1 VVLFLRKGIIIEFL
15 AKDYVIC
22 DLETNKKIHAQVK
35 GKIKNIKNNSNSDY
49 SKIKVGD
56 IVVFERKKNQFLIDS
71 ILPRTNE
78 LQRPNIANINQVLLV
93 FSLKNPKF
101 QFKLLDKFLIIL
113 QRFHLKIIL
122 IFTKTDL
129 VEPSKIDLFKKKI
142 SYYEIFYKIFYI
154 NKTNKEEL
162 NVLYPFFKQQVT
174 ILAGQTGVGKSTLL
188 NSLTSLNLK
197 TQEVSK
203 HLKRGK
209 HTTKNSKLF
218 FFHEGYIADT
228 PGFSKLDLSDIKVEE
243 IKNFY
248 NDFVIL
254 SKECFFGYSCLHI
267 NENKCKVKEALKKG
281 SIPIKRYNNY
291 LSFVEEIKKKRNKF
305 KNKSQ

>member
-1 VVLFLRKGIIIEFL
+1 MRKGIIIEFL
-15 AKDYVIC
+15 AKDYVIV
-22 DLETNKKIHAQVK
+22 DLETEKKIHAQVK
-35 GKIKNIKNNSNSDY
+35 GKIQNIKNNSDTADY

-56 IVVFERKKNQFLIDS
+56 IVMFERKKNQFLIDS
-71 ILPRTNE
+71 IVPRTNE
-78 LQRPNIANINQVLLV
+78 LQRPSIANINQVFLV
-93 FSLKNPKF
+93 FSLVNPKF

-113 QRFHLKIIL
+113 QRFCLKIIL

-129 VEPSKIDLFKKKI
+129 VEPSKIDLLKEKI
-142 SYYEIFYKIFYI
+142 SYYEKFYQVFYV
-154 NKTNKEEL
+154 NKTNKEGL
-162 NVLYPFFKQQVT
+162 DVLYPLFKQQVT

-203 HLKRGK
+203 HLSRGK

-228 PGFSKLDLSDIKVEE
+228 PGFSKLDLSEIKAEE

-248 NDFVIL
+248 NDFVLL
-254 SKECFFGYSCLHI
+254 SEECFFGYSCLHI
-267 NENKCKVKEALKKG
+267 NENKCKVKEAVENG
-281 SIPIKRYNNY
+281 SIPLKRYNNY
-291 LSFVEEIKKKRNKF
+291 LSFVEEIKNKRTKF
-305 KNKSQ
+305 KHKT